1 MYTKNMVKQ
10 KKKRTKKYSGV
21 DAAAQ
26 RPKVT
31 KITATNRSP
40 AGQWFYDRKK
50 LVKLIGAGLNYHLC
64 HCNYRLWN
72 YKSILTRIHQA

>member
-31 KITATNRSP
+31 KITATSRSP
-40 AGQWFYDRKK
+40 AGQWLYDKKK
-50 LVKLIGAGLNYHLC
+50 LIKIISTGLIIICVIVIIVSGIISLF
-64 HCNYRLWN
+64 
-72 YKSILTRIHQA
+72 

>member
-31 KITATNRSP
+31 KITATNRSQ
-40 AGQWFYDRKK
+40 AGQWLYNRKK
-50 LVKLIGAGLNYHLC
+50 LIKLIGAVLIIICVIVIIVSGIISLF
-64 HCNYRLWN
+64 
-72 YKSILTRIHQA
+72 